1 MNKFKFLPFMAA
13 AAVITGCQEYDL
25 GLTAADVSF
34 RANFA
39 ETFGNVDPT
48 HNWVALDGGNV
59 EVSVHE
65 DSHILIYAEGLSS
78 KLLLRE
84 VYIQAGGTMNIGYD
98 APAGVTEVTIVAKSA
113 NDWQAE
119 TIAVASQKSISF
131 YSKATRSA
139 VATYT
144 AQPRRKID
152 FVGGSYTVNGGE
164 TAIKDFWNGNHLNPI
179 TRGSSLQYP
188 ASAGWGAYYAI
199 NEWPLTNDAEY
210 VTDAGG
216 LKGDGTMSLPYTE
229 ITLNEAQSKA
239 VQAAY
244 GSTEGTTNLKQY
256 TQDFSIKTTKPGPIS
271 LTYVYGYTVGK
282 GALGYCYT
290 KENTPDAVKAAPKY
304 LLFVNEQD
312 LAPGQQYHLTF
323 YGEDGTGNPTLEFPK
338 DYYINFFVLTS
349 ADGTGLQAWHV
360 NKYRYVSDRNDSSGE
375 WKEYYSYFDDVYGM
389 NNAHLAIYSQ
399 ESLNGNVASLIGSDT
414 GGGVKYQCASTA
426 AWSTMGFNCLSFEDY
441 PDRDAVNSDWNDICF
456 LFDANTDDFESIDES
471 IDYMVA
477 CEDLGNTFDFD
488 YNDIV
493 FKVSHLVTINGSTT
507 TYHPL
512 MKVTLMAAGGTLPA
526 KVWYDVDNDGECGSS
541 DIVFF
546 QEVHSA
552 FGVEQ
557 NVPVNVGGV
566 SKTAVTYSVSLEEL
580 FPGDDNAAS
589 KATAWRIAD
598 NASRFKVTISNPLN
612 DGDVTTGDETTVY
625 KVRDIAVPEETGSI
639 PSAFIIPSSSAKTW
653 QWPNENVR
661 INTVY
666 PTWDSWVESR
676 TEGAKWYDEGAWWG
690 TSGSNPSIDP
700 TEPEALT
707 ETKNASQSDV
717 SNNILSK
724 EFFLSELGDVTK
736 STITLTA
743 TTDATFYIKDGD
755 QWALP
760 TIKSQSEGVLT
771 SGVSNNGNLFIP
783 AGGSIVFEI
792 SSNLSY
798 VKKEGWYIEEK
809 TKYEGSVAY
818 PAQYNL
824 TIVNTYTEN

>member
-1 MNKFKFLPFMAA
+1 MNKFKLLPFIAA

-34 RANFA
+34 RVNFA

-84 VYIQAGGTMNIGYD
+84 AYIQAGGTMSIGYD

-139 VATYT
+139 VASYT

-152 FVGGSYTVNGGE
+152 FVGGSYGLDDSTE
-164 TAIKDFWNGNHLNPI
+164 PI
-179 TRGSSLQYP
+179 TDHYSRTHMNPVTKGSSLQYP
-188 ASAGWGAYYAI
+188 IADGWGAYYAI
-199 NEWPLTNDAEY
+199 NEWPITTEEA
-210 VTDAGG
+210 V
-216 LKGDGTMSLPYTE
+216 GDYLYPNITMSLPYTTVE
-229 ITLNEAQSKA
+229 LSDAQMNAVKAAFDNTEA
-239 VQAAY
+239 
-244 GSTEGTTNLKQY
+244 TTNLKQY
-256 TQDFSIKTTKPGPIS
+256 TQDFSIKTTQSGPIT
-271 LTYVYGYTVGK
+271 LTYVYGRTSGK

-290 KENTPDAVKAAPKY
+290 KENTAEAVKAAPKY

-312 LAPGQQYHLTF
+312 LQPGQQYHLTF
-323 YGEDGTGNPTLEFPK
+323 YGEDGTGTPTLEFPE

-349 ADGTGLQAWHV
+349 ADGTGLQAWHLG
-360 NKYRYVSDRNDSSGE
+360 KYKYAIDWNNSSGE
-375 WKEYYSYFDDVYGM
+375 WKEYYKEYDDVYGM
-389 NNAHLAIYSQ
+389 NNAHMAIYSQ

-441 PDRDAVNSDWNDICF
+441 PNADAVDSDWNDICF

-580 FPGDDNAAS
+580 FPGDADAAS

-639 PSAFIIPSSSAKTW
+639 PSAFIIPSSSAKIW

-690 TSGSNPSIDP
+690 TSGSGSGSGSSSGGNEP
-700 TEPEALT
+700 TQPTFTPVEQTYTSFTAGEPVDIT
-707 ETKNASQSDV
+707 ECFGEGATTAKITYVVNDNAGYIWIGNMAVYAGSDWV
-717 SNNILSK
+717 LNITNFEK
-724 EFFLSELGDVTK
+724 GTHEIE
-736 STITLTA
+736 LTA
-743 TTDATFYIKDGD
+743 AQVTACNNATKVEIRTQTAVVGLESIK
-755 QWALP
+755 
-760 TIKSQSEGVLT
+760 
-771 SGVSNNGNLFIP
+771 
-783 AGGSIVFEI
+783 
-792 SSNLSY
+792 
-798 VKKEGWYIEEK
+798 
-809 TKYEGSVAY
+809 
-818 PAQYNL
+818 
-824 TIVNTYTEN
+824 VNVD